1 MSKLTHLMTG
11 VCALGFIAASV
22 NAPASAHEPEDLMEL
37 YTHLHSNPELS
48 HMETETAKLLGGK
61 MEAMGF
67 TVTHGVGSTG
77 VVSVLKNGDGP
88 TVLIRADMDALPVI
102 EATGAKYASTVMT
115 KNHEGVEQPAMHAC
129 GHDIHMT
136 SFIGTAQELTAHK
149 DDWSGT
155 LVMILQ
161 PAEELGQGA
170 RAMIKAGVLTKFPR
184 PDYNLALHVNSGMPA
199 GTIGWVPGYALANV
213 DSVDITVRG
222 IGGHGAY
229 PSTTKDP
236 IVLAAQMVMA
246 FQTIVSRELPATQPA
261 VVTVG
266 SIHGGSKHNI
276 IGDEVKM
283 QLTLRS
289 YSPEVRAGT
298 LAAIKRISD
307 GLGRAAGLP
316 DDLLPIVDHK
326 DEYTPAAFNNPE
338 LASQVAGFMGGAIGA
353 DNVLEVKPVMGG
365 EDFGEF
371 GQVEPKI
378 PSLIYWLGAVNAK
391 EYAKAKKAG
400 DSLPSLHSPTFLP
413 DAPPTIKTGVE
424 TMSAAAI
431 GLFNQ

>member
-1 MSKLTHLMTG
+1 MKSKFT
-11 VCALGFIAASV
+11 ALSTAVLASV
-22 NAPASAHEPEDLMEL
+22 IFASPAQAREDLVSL
-37 YTHLHSNPELS
+37 YKTLHANPELS

-61 MEAMGF
+61 LDALGF
-67 TVTHGVGSTG
+67 DVTYNVGSTG
-77 VVSVLKNGDGP
+77 VVAVYKNGPGK
-88 TVLIRADMDALPVI
+88 TVLIRADMDALPVK
-102 EATGAKYASTVMT
+102 EATGASYASKVVK
-115 KNHEGVEQPAMHAC
+115 KNHEGIEQPVMHAC

-136 SFIGTAQELTAHK
+136 SFMGTANQLVERSEE
-149 DDWSGT
+149 WSGT

-184 PDYNLALHVNSGMPA
+184 PDYNLALHVNSAMPA
-199 GTIGWVPGYALANV
+199 GTVGWVPGYALANV

-229 PSTTKDP
+229 PSGTKDP
-236 IVLAAQMVMA
+236 IVLASQLVMSL
-246 FQTIVSRELPATQPA
+246 QTIVSREIQSTQPA

-276 IGDEVKM
+276 IGDEVKL

-289 YSPEVRAGT
+289 YSPDVREQT
-298 LAAIKRISD
+298 IKAIERMAD

-316 DDLLPIVDHK
+316 DDLLPIVKRK
-326 DEYTPAAFNNPE
+326 DEFTPAAFNNPQ
-338 LASQVAGFMGGAIGA
+338 LAERVAEAMRSEIGE
-353 DNVLEVKPVMGG
+353 DNVIKVEPVMGG

-378 PSLIYWLGAVNAK
+378 PSMIYWLGAVNPADF
-391 EYAKAKKAG
+391 AKAKKSG
-400 DSLPSLHSPTFLP
+400 DALPTLHSPTFLP
-413 DAPPTIKTGVE
+413 DAKPAIETGVK
-424 TMSAAAI
+424 TMTAAAI
-431 GLFNQ
+431 NLFGDK